1 MFADG
6 MKVVYFVAAMCW
18 SSLSK
23 AFEKSTV
30 MQWTPSC
37 SGLSSNVKISCCN
50 VIRQSAVDCV
60 GL

>member
-1 MFADG
+1 MFFDG
-6 MKVVYFVAAMCW
+6 MKVLYFVAAMCW

-30 MQWTPSC
+30 MQCIPSF
-37 SGLSSNVKISCCN
+37 SDLSSRVKISCCK